1 MTAKKTPVH
10 ADLFASLTENLALP
24 QTISEQADSMLKAQS
39 ELLSGMEDIT
49 RDWLKRRNEAN
60 ETAIRAAE
68 RIYSSGDPSEMM
80 VAYFD
85 WLGGMLRRLT
95 DDVTACSE
103 KAFAVTASAT
113 KAGGNGAAAARRAKA
128 PSVKPGA
135 RGKLKIKGAP
145 KAETKVPVR
154 AAPPASPQAV
164 VETKQRLAG

>member
-1 MTAKKTPVH
+1 
-10 ADLFASLTENLALP
+10 
-24 QTISEQADSMLKAQS
+24 
-39 ELLSGMEDIT
+39 
-49 RDWLKRRNEAN
+49 
-60 ETAIRAAE
+60 
-68 RIYSSGDPSEMM
+68 MM

-113 KAGGNGAAAARRAKA
+113 KAGGNGAAARRSKA
-128 PSVKPGA
+128 PSVKPAA

-145 KAETKVPVR
+145 KAGTKVAVR
-154 AAPPASPQAV
+154 AAPPAAPQPV